1 MVRHLLVAFLS
12 SGSRPV
18 RSGLSRRA
26 GAVGSALARLQRS
39 RWSSSRLGSGMGF
52 PLEAHGGWIVVVR
65 GRTIEAAGPAGEVKV
80 PEGARTIELAGTT
93 LIPGLIDAHTH
104 VLLHPYNEALW
115 NDQVLKEALALRV
128 CRATNHL
135 RSTLLSGFTT
145 IRDLGTEG
153 AGYADVGLKQ
163 AVAQG
168 IIPGPRMLVVT
179 RAIVAT
185 GSYAPKGFAP
195 EIDIPQ
201 GAEEADGVD
210 SLIRVVRDQIGK
222 GADWIKV
229 YADTAMGGAS
239 VRPSFSLE
247 ELTRIVETARSV
259 GVLVSAH
266 ATSKEGM
273 RRAALAGVATIE
285 HGDGGDAEV
294 FKLMAE
300 RGVALCPTLAA
311 FEASARYAGY
321 RPGTDPE
328 PARLK
333 RARATFK
340 VALESGVTIANGSD
354 MGVFAHGDGARELE
368 LLVEYGMKP
377 ADALRAATSVAAKT
391 LRLDDR
397 LGADQTRPSGRP
409 CLCRRRSNPRH
420 QSFAPGKA
428 GDEGRRPLSRAVKPS
443 WVNLWYRRPIGP
455 VAASVPRS
463 IRAACAVRARRPTR

>member
-1 MVRHLLVAFLS
+1 M
-12 SGSRPV
+12 
-18 RSGLSRRA
+18 
-26 GAVGSALARLQRS
+26 
-39 RWSSSRLGSGMGF
+39 
-52 PLEAHGGWIVVVR
+52 
-65 GRTIEAAGPAGEVKV
+65 IEAAGPAGEVKV
-80 PEGARTIELAGTT
+80 PEGARTIELPGTT
-93 LIPGLIDAHTH
+93 LLPGLIDAHTH
-104 VLLHPYNEALW
+104 VLLHPYDEAPW
-115 NDQVLKEALALRV
+115 DDQVLKEALALRV

-168 IIPGPRMLVVT
+168 IVPGPRMLVVT

-195 EIDIPQ
+195 EFHIPQ

-210 SLIRVVRDQIGK
+210 SLIRVVRDQIGR

-229 YADTAMGGAS
+229 YADTAMGGAA
-239 VRPSFSLE
+239 VRPSFSQE
-247 ELTRIVETARSV
+247 ELTRIVETAGSV

-285 HGDGGDAEV
+285 HGDGGDLEV

-311 FEASARYAGY
+311 FEASARYRGY

-340 VALESGVTIANGSD
+340 QALEAGVTIANGSD

-368 LLVEYGMKP
+368 LLVDYGMKP
-377 ADALRAATSVAAKT
+377 AEALRAATSVVAKT

-397 LGADQTRPSGRP
+397 LGA
-409 CLCRRRSNPRH
+409 
-420 QSFAPGKA
+420 
-428 GDEGRRPLSRAVKPS
+428 VKPGLLADL
-443 WVNLWYRRPIGP
+443 VAVEGDPTHDIKTLRQVKLVMKGGALYREP
-455 VAASVPRS
+455 
-463 IRAACAVRARRPTR
+463 

>member
-1 MVRHLLVAFLS
+1 MMRRLL
-12 SGSRPV
+12 
-18 RSGLSRRA
+18 A
-26 GAVGSALARLQRS
+26 GILCLWVLAGPASAQRS
-39 RWSSSRLGSGMGF
+39 LPRTAQRAAAGTPRPIVLKPARVWDGVA
-52 PLEAHGGWIVVVR
+52 LEAHEGWIVVVQ
-65 GRTIEAAGPAGEVKV
+65 GEEIEAAGPPADIKV
-80 PEGARTIELAGTT
+80 PENARIIDLPGTT
-93 LIPGLIDAHTH
+93 LLPGLIDAHTH
-104 VLLHPYNEALW
+104 VLLHPYDEALW
-115 NDQVLKEALALRV
+115 DDQVLKEALALRV

-135 RSTLLSGFTT
+135 KSTLLSGFTM

-163 AVAQG
+163 AVVRG
-168 IIPGPRMLVVT
+168 IVPGPRMLVVT

-195 EIDIPQ
+195 EYHIPQ
-201 GAEEADGVD
+201 GAEEADGTD
-210 SLIRVVRDQIGK
+210 TLIRVVRDQIGK

-229 YADTAMGGAS
+229 YADTAMGGAA
-239 VRPSFSLE
+239 VLPSFSQD

-285 HGDGGDAEV
+285 HGDGGDLEV
-294 FKLMAE
+294 FRLMVE

-311 FEASARYAGY
+311 FEASAQYRGY
-321 RPGTDPE
+321 RPGTDAE
-328 PARLK
+328 PPRLA

-340 VALESGVTIANGSD
+340 QALEAGVTIMNGSD

-377 ADALRAATSVAAKT
+377 AEALHTATSVAAKA

-397 LGADQTRPSGRP
+397 LGT
-409 CLCRRRSNPRH
+409 
-420 QSFAPGKA
+420 
-428 GDEGRRPLSRAVKPS
+428 VKPH
-443 WVNLWYRRPIGP
+443 LLADLIG
-455 VAASVPRS
+455 VEGD
-463 IRAACAVRARRPTR
+463 PTRDIKSLRQVKLVMKGGTFYREP

>member
-1 MVRHLLVAFLS
+1 MNEAVMKGSLDDATVDGGYLVFRD
-12 SGSRPV
+12 SGGT
-18 RSGLSRRA
+18 GLGSA
-26 GAVGSALARLQRS
+26 AVSAVGAACGGRRDTPRRSQASAVWDGVA
-39 RWSSSRLGSGMGF
+39 
-52 PLEAHGGWIVVVR
+52 LEAHDGWIVVVR
-65 GRTIEAAGPAGEVKV
+65 GERIEAAGPSADVKI
-80 PEGARTIELAGTT
+80 PEDARTLNLPGTT
-93 LIPGLIDAHTH
+93 LLPGLIDAHTH
-104 VLLHPYNEALW
+104 VLLHPYDEALW
-115 NDQVLKEALALRV
+115 DDQVLKEALALRV

-135 RSTLLSGFTT
+135 NRTLLSGFTT

-163 AVAQG
+163 AVVQG
-168 IIPGPRMLVVT
+168 IVPGPRMLVVT

-195 EIDIPQ
+195 EFHIPQ

-229 YADTAMGGAS
+229 YADTAMGGAA

-247 ELTRIVETARSV
+247 EFTRIVETARSV

-266 ATSKEGM
+266 ATSTEGM

-285 HGDGGDAEV
+285 HGDGGDLEV

-311 FEASARYAGY
+311 FEASARYRGY
-321 RPGTDPE
+321 RPGTDAE
-328 PARLK
+328 PARLQ

-340 VALESGVTIANGSD
+340 QALEAGVTIANGSD

-377 ADALRAATSVAAKT
+377 AEALRSATSIAAKT

-397 LGADQTRPSGRP
+397 LGIVKSGLLADVI
-409 CLCRRRSNPRH
+409 
-420 QSFAPGKA
+420 AVE
-428 GDEGRRPLSRAVKPS
+428 GDPTHDIKTLRKVKL
-443 WVNLWYRRPIGP
+443 VMKGGTFYREP
-455 VAASVPRS
+455 
-463 IRAACAVRARRPTR
+463 

>member
-1 MVRHLLVAFLS
+1 MTRRLVSGMLCLCFLVV
-12 SGSRPV
+12 PAWAQ
-18 RSGLSRRA
+18 RS
-26 GAVGSALARLQRS
+26 LARRGQRIEAVATHPVVLKPT
-39 RWSSSRLGSGMGF
+39 RVWDGVA
-52 PLEAHGGWIVVVR
+52 PEAHDGWVVVIR
-65 GRTIEAAGPAGEVKV
+65 GERIEAAGPSADVKI
-80 PEGARTIELAGTT
+80 PENARSIDMPGTT
-93 LIPGLIDAHTH
+93 LLPGLIDAHTH
-104 VLLHPYNEALW
+104 VLLHPYDEALW
-115 NDQVLKEALALRV
+115 DDQVLKESLALRV

-135 RSTLLSGFTT
+135 KSTLLSGFTT

-195 EIDIPQ
+195 EFHIPQ
-201 GAEEADGVD
+201 GAEEADGAD
-210 SLIRVVRDQIGK
+210 TLIRVVRDQIGK

-229 YADTAMGGAS
+229 YADTAMGGAA
-239 VRPSFSLE
+239 VLPSFSLD

-259 GVLVSAH
+259 GVLVAAH

-285 HGDGGDAEV
+285 HGDGGDPDV

-311 FEASARYAGY
+311 FEASARYRGY
-321 RPGTDPE
+321 RPGTDSE
-328 PARLK
+328 PPRLV

-340 VALESGVTIANGSD
+340 QALEAGVTIANGSD

-377 ADALRAATSVAAKT
+377 AEALRSATSIAAKT

-397 LGADQTRPSGRP
+397 LGIVKSRLLAD
-409 CLCRRRSNPRH
+409 LV
-420 QSFAPGKA
+420 AVE
-428 GDEGRRPLSRAVKPS
+428 GD
-443 WVNLWYRRPIGP
+443 
-455 VAASVPRS
+455 
-463 IRAACAVRARRPTR
+463 PTRDIKALRQVKLVMKGGTLYREP

>member
-1 MVRHLLVAFLS
+1 MVLRLVVALLSLWIAT
-12 SGSRPV
+12 GPAWAQRPGR
-18 RSGLSRRA
+18 RSGQRPQQVATKPVVLKPARVWDGLS
-26 GAVGSALARLQRS
+26 V
-39 RWSSSRLGSGMGF
+39 
-52 PLEAHGGWIVVVR
+52 ETHDGWVVVVR

-80 PEGARTIELAGTT
+80 PDDARTIELAGTT

-104 VLLHPYNEALW
+104 VLLHPYDEALW

-153 AGYADVGLKQ
+153 AAYADVGLKQ

-195 EIDIPQ
+195 EVDVPQ

-222 GADWIKV
+222 GADWIKI

-328 PARLK
+328 PTRLK
-333 RARATFK
+333 HARTTFRF
-340 VALESGVTIANGSD
+340 ALEAGVTIANGSD
-354 MGVFAHGDGARELE
+354 MGVFAHGEGARELE
-368 LLVEYGMKP
+368 LLVDYGMKP
-377 ADALRAATSVAAKT
+377 ADALRAATSIAAKT

-397 LGADQTRPSGRP
+397 LGA
-409 CLCRRRSNPRH
+409 
-420 QSFAPGKA
+420 
-428 GDEGRRPLSRAVKPS
+428 VKPGLLADL
-443 WVNLWYRRPIGP
+443 VCVEGD
-455 VAASVPRS
+455 
-463 IRAACAVRARRPTR
+463 PTQDIKALRQVKLVMKDGVLHREP